1 MFKRQQKTITQ
12 ALLITTAIILIA
24 NYLYRDSLYAM
35 GVDLVVSLQD
45 DHSSMGQGF
54 FQLVTMISEPGV
66 VMVAVLG
73 IALGETRRKHAFN
86 VTVFL
91 LLNIYLIT
99 LLKEF
104 YLDPR
109 PFWTHPA
116 AHSLGFYCPGEFGN
130 PSGHSWFATVISFLV
145 FLKYFPRVRKVYALG
160 SVSLVILLVA
170 VSRMYLGAHS
180 VNQVALGVSLGM
192 AMNVLYYVCGLDDQ
206 ISAFLENFN
215 IEPMLGWKKYML
227 LFHGLYFLAYLMG

>member
-1 MFKRQQKTITQ
+1 MLKHRQMAITQ
-12 ALLITTAIILIA
+12 ALLISVTAIFFI
-24 NYLYRDSLYAM
+24 NYLYRDSLYVL
-35 GVDLVVSLQD
+35 GVNLVLNLQEN
-45 DHSSMGQGF
+45 HSSIGQGF

-66 VMVAVLG
+66 VMVGILG
-73 IALGETRRKHAFN
+73 ITLGETRRKHAFN

-109 PFWTHPA
+109 PFWTHPSA
-116 AHSLGFYCPGEFGN
+116 QSLGFYCPGEFGN
-130 PSGHSWFATVISFLV
+130 PSGHSWFATVIAFLI
-145 FLKYFPRVRKVYALG
+145 FLKYFPRVRKVYAMA

-170 VSRMYLGAHS
+170 ISRMYLGAHS
-180 VNQVALGVSLGM
+180 LNQVVLGVSLGM
-192 AMNVLYYVCGLDDQ
+192 AMNVLYYICGLDDQ
-206 ISAFLENFN
+206 ISIFLENFN

-227 LFHGLYFLAYLMG
+227 LFHGLYFLAYIMG